1 MQLQTRNV
9 KVAVEQRAVLSKKL
23 LDLKA
28 GIEQEEADVTK
39 QLTVSA
45 DELEIQDK
53 GECHHFQFLQQQK
66 AALQMELQNL
76 EGKQEKYAEI
86 RLQHFLSQAEKRQLK
101 ENAKILG

>member
-66 AALQMELQNL
+66 SSSPDGASKSGRQT
-76 EGKQEKYAEI
+76 
-86 RLQHFLSQAEKRQLK
+86 RKRCRNK
-101 ENAKILG
+101 TSAFPFTSRKKGS